1 MTDHDDVPA
10 GWYEE
15 DGQER
20 YWDGAD
26 WTDRYRPLAG
36 AEAGGPKLVEA
47 ETSSDAHI
55 EYKVLTQKDR
65 FFGGKFD
72 PMKLEEALNAYS
84 HQGWA
89 VSGIATADIAGWSG
103 SRQELIVVMS
113 RPR

>member
-1 MTDHDDVPA
+1 MSHEEVPA

-26 WTDRYRPLAG
+26 WTDRVRPIG
-36 AEAGGPKLVEA
+36 TDDGGPKPVEA
-47 ETSSDAHI
+47 EAAGDAHI

-72 PMKLEEALNAYS
+72 PIKLEEALNSYA
-84 HQGWA
+84 HQGWV
-89 VSGIATADIAGWSG
+89 VSGIATADIPGWSG
-103 SRQELIVVMS
+103 SRQELVVVMS
-113 RPR
+113 RSR